1 MDSEIP
7 YRQVR
12 STPKPIVQGPQS
24 AIVVGPDSEEI
35 YTDEFGRVKVQF
47 HWDRYGQKDE
57 NSSCWVRVSQ
67 LWAGA
72 KWGGMH
78 IPRIGQEVIVSFME
92 GDPDKPLITGR
103 VYNAECM
110 PPYALEQNKTQS
122 GIKSRSTKG
131 GGPDNFNELRFE
143 DKKGSEEVYLHA
155 EKNLTIDVKNAE
167 AETVGTSIT
176 TNAGASISRSAGADI
191 NRTADDNITDK
202 AGKDITT
209 ESGKNMSLKAG
220 GSYVLFTNLG
230 IHLKAM
236 NFVAD
241 LIESSAKAA
250 AKALKKGA
258 GGAAVATA
266 KGGAGAGAQSA
277 GFAAQNTLAALSP
290 AIEAGAAELS
300 SLQSDA
306 AQVGENISDQV
317 VATEEKASALND
329 AIESGASPEAVG
341 AAFMAFA
348 DAAMDTYD
356 DAKKMIEGL
365 FPQIPNIE
373 LWAMKDVNAHALW
386 SMSLSTKTRDI
397 NIQAQNRDINVTA
410 KKNVKIEAED
420 QDIDIKASKKNIQIT
435 GKEKISIKAED
446 KDLVIEAAKK
456 KVKIKSADQIFL
468 QCGSAT
474 ISMSKSGNIVIKGAK
489 VNIKGSGPVTIKGT
503 PIKLN

>member
-78 IPRIGQEVIVSFME
+78 IPRIGQEVLVSFME
-92 GDPDKPLITGR
+92 GDPDKPVITGR

-220 GSYVLFTNLG
+220 GAYVLFTNLG

-241 LIESSAKAA
+241 LIESSAKKAA
-250 AKALKKGA
+250 EALQKG
-258 GGAAVATA
+258 GGAAATA
-266 KGGAGAGAQSA
+266 TMQGGAGAGADSASNTAQSV
-277 GFAAQNTLAALSP
+277 QKALTP
-290 AIEAGAAELS
+290 AILAGASEL
-300 SLQSDA
+300 QAFTDKASD
-306 AQVGENISDQV
+306 GLSDQAI
-317 VATEEKASALND
+317 ATNEKASALSD
-329 AIESGASPEAVG
+329 AIESGASPEVVA
-341 AAFMAFA
+341 AAFLALA
-348 DAAMDTYD
+348 DAALDTLS
-356 DAKKMIEGL
+356 APKKMIEGL
-365 FPQIPNIE
+365 IEQIPNIE

-386 SMSLSTKTRDI
+386 SMTLSTKTRDI
-397 NIQAQNRDINVTA
+397 SIQAENKDINVKA
-410 KKNVKIEAED
+410 KKNIKIEAED

-435 GKEKISIKAED
+435 GKEKISLKAED